1 MFKAVPLFNEDP
13 NFKLVSD
20 DPIEHLWLDQN
31 MERVMDTFV
40 QVAFND
46 QCQFRGFHNIDTS
59 KLTYRKYFEYGRSS
73 DGPMQFYADLTGETL
88 NPDSRLDRETAYIL
102 WLDLTRGMLDL
113 TRVMGWTKSNLD
125 DLADMAAYLYSEDCK
140 PKFACDDYD
149 RGRRIEPKFSLRLR

>member
-20 DPIEHLWLDQN
+20 DPIEQLWLDRN

-40 QVAFND
+40 RVTFND

-59 KLTYRKYFEYGRSS
+59 KLTYRKYLEYGRSC
-73 DGPMQFYADLTGETL
+73 DGSMQFYADLTGETL
-88 NPDSRLDRETAYIL
+88 NLDSRLDRETAYL
-102 WLDLTRGMLDL
+102 VWLELTRG
-113 TRVMGWTKSNLD
+113 MGWTKSNLD
-125 DLADMAAYLYSEDCK
+125 DLADMAASLYREDCK

-149 RGRRIEPKFSLRLR
+149 RGRRIEPKFSLRRG